1 MELEHIVIRTVGGRG
16 CLTSE
21 IKPEPGSKLLIL
33 RDGLL
38 WGKKGDV
45 CTYVGPAGRNRCQVK
60 KHKSDTSMDC
70 TFTAECSIKYAI
82 EQGDVIPII
91 AFCNSYVDL
100 SHQG

>member
-1 MELEHIVIRTVGGRG
+1 MMEVEHIIMRAAEDKI
-16 CLTSE
+16 CLTSQ
-21 IKPEPGSKLLIL
+21 IKPKPGSQLLIL

-60 KHKSDTSMDC
+60 KHSSIGHTY
-70 TFTAECSIKYAI
+70 TAECSIKYAI
-82 EQGDVIPII
+82 ERGDVIPII

-100 SHQG
+100 IFKEL